1 MIKQIIKITSF
12 VLVVMLCGCQESRP
26 SANAAE
32 IKGGTIEKNVQAETA
47 AITNDKITPSS
58 NNGKNSTSVI
68 AYYFHPTIRCHTCL
82 AIEADAEGA
91 IKNNFPQQIAK
102 ESLVWVP
109 VNLDD
114 SVGEDFKKQF
124 DVSGSTLVIAKMQ
137 DSKVTEFKKLEKVWQ
152 LVGDNQAFSAYVTDE
167 INGYLN
173 GK

>member
-1 MIKQIIKITSF
+1 MIKQILQVTSF
-12 VLVVMLCGCQESRP
+12 MLVVMLCGCQERQSSTP
-26 SANAAE
+26 AVGIKSGSIEKDVQTAA
-32 IKGGTIEKNVQAETA
+32 GTITVSKNAVSSAIAE
-47 AITNDKITPSS
+47 
-58 NNGKNSTSVI
+58 NSTTVI

-82 AIEADAEGA
+82 AIEADAERA

-124 DVSGSTLVIAKMQ
+124 NISGSTLVIVKMQ
-137 DSKVTEFKKLEKVWQ
+137 DGKVTDFKKLEKVWQ
-152 LVGDNQAFSAYVTDE
+152 LVGDNQAFSEYVTGE

>member
-1 MIKQIIKITSF
+1 MIKQILQVTSF

-26 SANAAE
+26 SANAAGT
-32 IKGGTIEKNVQAETA
+32 KGDSIEKDVQTAAGTITVSKNAVSSASAE
-47 AITNDKITPSS
+47 
-58 NNGKNSTSVI
+58 NSTTVI
-68 AYYFHPTIRCHTCL
+68 AYYFHPSIRCHTCL
-82 AIEADAEGA
+82 AIEADAERA

-102 ESLVWVP
+102 ESLVWMP

-114 SVGEDFKKQF
+114 PVGEDFKKQF

-137 DSKVTEFKKLEKVWQ
+137 DGKVTEFKKLEKVWQ
-152 LVGDNQAFSAYVTDE
+152 LVGDNQAFSEYVTGE